1 MLRVGMV
8 VDNRYKILREI
19 GRGGT
24 SCVYLAEN
32 VRLHN
37 YWAIKEV
44 YKSGITGDGAKSS
57 MLIAESSILTR
68 LRHPGLP
75 SIFDILSTTQSY
87 LIVMEYIEG
96 VSLDMVL
103 AQKGACSEKDVIKWG
118 QQLCDVLSYLHSQ
131 QPAIIY
137 RDMKPANV
145 MLKPDGNIV
154 LIDFGM
160 AREFKLQNQHDTTY
174 LGTHGY
180 AAPEQYNNNRQSDA
194 RTDIYSLGVTLY
206 HLVTGQDPCLPPY
219 GINSICS
226 VNPTPSHGLD
236 AIIQKCTELQPEQ
249 RYQNVNQLNNA
260 LKSIGVSERFPVE
273 FDSEPQK
280 KSNKWMWFLALIPVV
295 LIALMIVVVSSVK
308 STPDKNSD
316 FIGNNNDSFIND
328 DPLEYD
334 DVTLYFEQDVYISE
348 PDERKYYTLVPE
360 RTGYYDIYSDSGTGI
375 PVIWLSDENDNL
387 IDKDNT
393 AGEYAEFY
401 LKCWLSEEETYYI
414 ETTLYDMDPNAP
426 ATGVYWIY
434 VEYAE

>member
-1 MLRVGMV
+1 MLRVEMLI
-8 VDNRYKILREI
+8 DNRYNILREI

-44 YKSGITGDGAKSS
+44 YKSSITGDGAKSS
-57 MLIAESSILTR
+57 MLIAESSILTK

-75 SIFDILSTTQSY
+75 SIIDILSTTQSY

-96 VSLDMVL
+96 ISLDKVL

-131 QPAIIY
+131 QPSIIY

-160 AREFKLQNQHDTTY
+160 AREFKQQNRHDTMY

-180 AAPEQYNNNRQSDA
+180 AAPEQYNQSRQSDA

-219 GINSICS
+219 GINSICTI
-226 VNPTPSHGLD
+226 NPALSHGLD
-236 AIIQKCTELQPEQ
+236 AIIHKCTKLQPEQ
-249 RYQNVNQLNNA
+249 RYQNANQLNNA
-260 LKSIGVSERFPVE
+260 LKSISTNDRFPVE
-273 FDSEPQK
+273 FDPEPKK
-280 KSNKWMWFLALIPVV
+280 KSNKWMWLLTLIPVV
-295 LIALMIVVVSSVK
+295 MIALMIVVVSSVK
-308 STPDKNSD
+308 KTTGKHPD
-316 FIGNNNDSFIND
+316 FIGNNDNFMSDAPFE
-328 DPLEYD
+328 PD

-360 RTGYYDIYSDSGTGI
+360 QTGYYDIYSDSSDGI

-387 IDKDNT
+387 IGKDNT
-393 AGEYAEFY
+393 MGEYTEFY
-401 LKCWLSEEETYYI
+401 LKCWLRKGETYYI
-414 ETTLYDMDPNAP
+414 ETTLYDMDPDVP
-426 ATGVYWIY
+426 ATGLYWIY

>member
-1 MLRVGMV
+1 MLRIGIV

-32 VRLHN
+32 IRLHN

-44 YKSGITGDGAKSS
+44 YKSGITGDGAKSN
-57 MLIAESSILTR
+57 MLIAESSILTK

-75 SIFDILSTTQSY
+75 SIIDILSTPQSY

-96 VSLDMVL
+96 VSLDKVL
-103 AQKGACSEKDVIKWG
+103 AQKGSCSEKDVIKWG

-160 AREFKLQNQHDTTY
+160 AREFKHQNLHDTTY

-180 AAPEQYNNNRQSDA
+180 AAPEQYNSNRQSDA
-194 RTDIYSLGVTLY
+194 RTDIYSLGITLY
-206 HLVTGQDPCLPPY
+206 HLVTGNDPCLPPY

-226 VNPTPSHGLD
+226 INSALSPGLD
-236 AIIQKCTELQPEQ
+236 AIIQKCTKLQPEQ
-249 RYQNVNQLNNA
+249 RYQSARELSAA
-260 LKSIGVSERFPVE
+260 LRSIGVNERIAVD
-273 FDSEPQK
+273 FDLEPKK
-280 KSNKWMWFLALIPVV
+280 KSNNWMWLLALIPVV
-295 LIALMIVVVSSVK
+295 IIALIIVAVSSIK
-308 STPDKNSD
+308 SSTDKYSD
-316 FIGNNNDSFIND
+316 FFGNIGNFMMNEIENSEDA
-328 DPLEYD
+328 
-334 DVTLYFEQDVYISE
+334 VLYFEQYVYINE
-348 PDERKYYTLVPE
+348 PDEREYYTFVPE
-360 RTGYYDIYSDSGTGI
+360 KTGYYDIYSISGEVI
-375 PVIWLSDENDNL
+375 PVIWLSDEDDNL

-393 AGEYAEFY
+393 MGEYTEFS
-401 LKCWLSEEETYYI
+401 LKCWLRKGETYYV
-414 ETTLYDMDPNAP
+414 ETTLYDRDPYVP
-426 ATGVYWIY
+426 ATGSYWIY